1 MYGVYGL
8 THHIVEISGDV
19 TDAGRMDKRED
30 GISFWSVKHWVSQY
44 CFCLQ
49 QPLCLF
55 FLMIMLQ
62 LQPFVINESGC
73 AFLSWSIL
81 LPRQFVCHSFYN
93 LFLSLTIYFPRSIWT
108 CIWCQNCWWLMLK
121 WVWFNDWWTWILRM
135 YSMMR
140 GNLSTE
146 KSPAANCV
154 HSQLRGWTRLSET
167 ASSHLPGQS
176 SWDGGWGGEKRVGEG
191 KAEAKQWLKW
201 LTDGDLVI
209 HRMWHLYSSKAGYC
223 GRHIRQ
229 GCLQVDQRLKR
240 RFLTKL
246 SFLGFF
252 LSGLPRWV
260 GA

>member
-1 MYGVYGL
+1 MWSVDSGWHRLSQNMVQTITKCACVRACVRCRCLHEQLGQWIVDDISYQKMYGVYGL

-93 LFLSLTIYFPRSIWT
+93 LLLPLTIYFPRSIWT

-135 YSMMR
+135 YSMMSQWWEGTCPLR
-140 GNLSTE
+140 RAPLRTAYTRSSVAGPACRRPLRRTCQVNRREMEDEVE
-146 KSPAANCV
+146 K
-154 HSQLRGWTRLSET
+154 
-167 ASSHLPGQS
+167 
-176 SWDGGWGGEKRVGEG
+176 KREG

-201 LTDGDLVI
+201 PMVI
-209 HRMWHLYSSKAGYC
+209 
-223 GRHIRQ
+223 
-229 GCLQVDQRLKR
+229 
-240 RFLTKL
+240 
-246 SFLGFF
+246 
-252 LSGLPRWV
+252 
-260 GA
+260 